1 MGERRLKYGM
11 VSWID
16 LVGVVLCITLAAVL
30 YLLVIR
36 PLKDM
41 RASQE
46 DAREKLVLH
55 REKAMALEAAVRQL
69 KVALEETQGDMAQS
83 HANLRP
89 MAQMNQRMAELTHLV
104 GDCQLG
110 VDNIQIGKVS
120 YGPQYGTVPVDI
132 TGRGPYTQ
140 CVVFL
145 QKLRQDFGDFTLSG
159 MEISGTP
166 ASTDDVD
173 RFRFK
178 LVWFSAPRGELQ
190 PARPG

>member
-16 LVGVVLCITLAAVL
+16 VFGVVLCIALASVL

-36 PLKDM
+36 PLKET

-46 DAREKLVLH
+46 NAREELVLN
-55 REKAMALEAAVRQL
+55 REKAMALEAAMRQL
-69 KVALEETQGDMAQS
+69 KVALEETHGDMAQT

-89 MAQMNQRMAELTHLV
+89 MPQMNQRMAELTQLV

-140 CVVFL
+140 CVMFL
-145 QKLRQDFGDFTLSG
+145 QKLRQDFRDFTLSG

-166 ASTDDVD
+166 ASTDDVE

-178 LVWFSAPRGELQ
+178 LVWFSAPRLESQ
-190 PARPG
+190 QARPG